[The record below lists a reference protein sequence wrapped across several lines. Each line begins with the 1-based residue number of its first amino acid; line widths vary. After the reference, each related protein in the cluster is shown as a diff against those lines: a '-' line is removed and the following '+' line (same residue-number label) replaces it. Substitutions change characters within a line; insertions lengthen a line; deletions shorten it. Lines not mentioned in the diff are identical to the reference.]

1 MFGLSRKTI
10 FLYKK
15 DYFQHRMMVLG
26 LFDINYSLRVTLSDT
41 FMGKTMAF
49 CPENPKQTKI
59 CNFYPQGD
67 DEHPHLFYMGVTSP
81 SPPPGEARTAND

>member
-1 MFGLSRKTI
+1 MSRKTI

-15 DYFQHRMMVLG
+15 DCFQHRMMVLG

-49 CPENPKQTKI
+49 
-59 CNFYPQGD
+59 YP
-67 DEHPHLFYMGVTSP
+67 EHPKKDQNLQFLPLGRRRASP
-81 SPPPGEARTAND
+81 SFLYGSHLSQPSTWRSKDCK